1 MREYHL
7 IEPVYNKSSKILI
20 LGSFPSV
27 KSREANFFYHHPQN
41 RFWKILANIYNTELP
56 ETIIEKKEFLIN
68 QHIAV
73 WDVIA
78 SCNIKG
84 SSDSSISDVK
94 VNDLIR
100 IINGSAIKHIYTNGN
115 LANKLYHQYFD
126 DKIALP
132 VTKLPSSSPA
142 NASYSLER
150 LIECCKVIKDSM

>member
-1 MREYHL
+1 MEL
-7 IEPVYNKSSKILI
+7 KKQFLLNNK
-20 LGSFPSV
+20 
-27 KSREANFFYHHPQN
+27 
-41 RFWKILANIYNTELP
+41 
-56 ETIIEKKEFLIN
+56 
-68 QHIAV
+68 IAL

-100 IINGSAIKHIYTNGN
+100 IINDSAIKHIYTNGN

-150 LIECCKVIKDSM
+150 LIECWKVIKDSM

>member
-78 SCNIKG
+78 SCEIKG
-84 SSDSSISDVK
+84 SSDSSITNVE
-94 VNDLIR
+94 VNDLKK
-100 IINGSAIKHIYTNGN
+100 IIDQSQITHIYTNGN
-115 LANKLYHQYFD
+115 LADRLYHCYFD
-126 DKIALP
+126 EIIDLP

-142 NASYSLER
+142 NASYSLTK
-150 LIECCKVIKDSM
+150 LISFWKEIKSL

>member
-78 SCNIKG
+78 SCEIKG
-84 SSDSSISDVK
+84 SSDSSITNVE
-94 VNDLIR
+94 VNDLKK
-100 IINGSAIKHIYTNGN
+100 IIDQSQITHIYTNGN
-115 LANKLYHQYFD
+115 LADRLYD
-126 DKIALP
+126 LP

-142 NASYSLER
+142 NASYSLTK
-150 LIECCKVIKDSM
+150 LISFWKEIKSL